1 MKKYFW
7 TGIGAIIP
15 VALLVWVAT
24 LIYDL
29 VVAIAGS
36 ATFGTLAAGFGIAL
50 GSVLLVGALLVHSS
64 LVRNVKAWIEGQ
76 IIKRTPIAKTVYR
89 FAQDVVE
96 LVSTEK
102 TYDKVVQVRPFGKTA
117 AKMVGFLTN
126 EKEGVV
132 FVPSSPNPL
141 SGQVYAGLAYEV
153 LEDWTYE
160 DVIRYNASVGLV
172 RK

>member
-15 VALLVWVAT
+15 VALLAWVG
-24 LIYDL
+24 LVVYDL

-36 ATFGTLAAGFGIAL
+36 ATLFTLLAGFGIAI
-50 GSVLLVGALLVHSS
+50 GSVMLVGALLIHSS
-64 LVRNVKAWIEGQ
+64 LVRSIKKQIEAQ
-76 IIKRTPIAKTVYR
+76 IIKRTPIAKQVYG

-96 LVSTEK
+96 LVGAEK
-102 TYDKVVQVRPFGKTA
+102 TYDKVVAIRPFGKTGA
-117 AKMVGFLTN
+117 RMIGFLTN

-132 FVPSSPNPL
+132 FIPSSPNPL
-141 SGQVYAGLAYEV
+141 SGQVYAGLSYEV
-153 LEDWTYE
+153 LEGWTYQ
-160 DVIRYNASVGLV
+160 DVVKYNASVGVV